1 MTETIAWWQK
11 KKVAPAVRS
20 LTGPFSLHA
29 HAAPLHHPPTPASF
43 RSSLRGI
50 CSLPTRVAPSQS
62 AHTRMYTYLRACI
75 TTTQA
80 HTTHT
85 QRTHSQAAQQQ
96 HSNKSAVLVKMSHR
110 LQLRLRQAKQ
120 GFSTVAS
127 RCLPFCRSRKF
138 IKDRE
143 IRQSQPSG
151 MYLSTSAPSTGF
163 MPHSMA
169 PRVNTEQAH
178 KVSFAHLH
186 FCVPYVPVYQCC
198 P

>member
-62 AHTRMYTYLRACI
+62 AHTRIHTYVHYNDTGTYC
-75 TTTQA
+75 
-80 HTTHT
+80 TTHA
-85 QRTHSQAAQQQ
+85 QPDSAATAQQQQ
-96 HSNKSAVLVKMSHR
+96 HSTSKMSHR
-110 LQLRLRQAKQ
+110 IQLRLRRAKQ
-120 GFSTVAS
+120 GFSMVAS
-127 RCLPFCRSRKF
+127 RCLPFCRPRKF

-143 IRQSQPSG
+143 IRQS
-151 MYLSTSAPSTGF
+151 
-163 MPHSMA
+163 
-169 PRVNTEQAH
+169 
-178 KVSFAHLH
+178 
-186 FCVPYVPVYQCC
+186 
-198 P
+198 